1 LILGAVLTIVH
12 SLTNIND
19 TIDISPS
26 TTLSL
31 ELQASVAKARYKYPE
46 VFNEIGDSFDAEL
59 DTTISE
65 LTILNDCLLDL
76 SPSLET
82 IPISIKHRKPDNADP
97 HSGLAEQE
105 SHYAGNVRDK
115 FPAACENLVREL
127 ADINWNRH
135 KMIRDMRT
143 RWENSEL
150 EPADQATIGLQS
162 SYARDS
168 GYQTMTRMDSVNFQ
182 SQTSQTMK
190 PMATP
195 SISSF
200 GATTNAEE
208 VGRTRYPPPPV
219 DLGAEIESFQ
229 CSICYKKVE
238 GVTSKLQWRHVSCD
252 FTMKIYSC

>member
-1 LILGAVLTIVH
+1 MILGAVLTIVH

-82 IPISIKHRKPDNADP
+82 IPISIKHREPDNAGP

-105 SHYAGNVRDK
+105 SPYAGNVRDK
-115 FPAACENLVREL
+115 FPAACENLIREL

-135 KMIRDMRT
+135 KMIRGMRT

-150 EPADQATIGLQS
+150 EPEDQTTIGLQS

-168 GYQTMTRMDSVNFQ
+168 GYQTMTRMDSANFQ
-182 SQTSQTMK
+182 SQTSRMMK
-190 PMATP
+190 PMAAP